1 MKNKTIRL
9 LSFMLLIVMCLT
21 SFSVTAFAYAEDTDP
36 EPIPE
41 TTEPVTEPT
50 EPMEPTE
57 PVEEPT
63 TGGIPLTPDGNM
75 TLVDDIEGEATED
88 KQFITVVSKSGNY
101 FYIIIDRTDDGE
113 NTVHFLNQVD
123 EADLLALM
131 EEEQTEAAPIVC
143 SCTDKCQ
150 AGAVK
155 TSCAIC
161 MTNMSECVGKE
172 AEPVEPTEP
181 EEPAKQT
188 NVGAILAVV
197 LVLAAGGGA
206 AYYFLVMKPK
216 QAKNVPSDLDDFDL
230 EDEEEYLNDDESED
244 TI

>member
-21 SFSVTAFAYAEDTDP
+21 SFSVTAFAYAEDTDS
-36 EPIPE
+36 ESIPE
-41 TTEPVTEPT
+41 TTEPVTVPTEPT
-50 EPMEPTE
+50 EPA
-57 PVEEPT
+57 EEST

-75 TLVDDIEGEATED
+75 TLVDDIEGEVTED

-101 FYIIIDRTDDGE
+101 FYIIIDRADDGE

-155 TSCAIC
+155 TSCEVC

-172 AEPVEPTEP
+172 TEPVEPTEP

-197 LVLAAGGGA
+197 LIFAASGGA

-216 QAKNVPSDLDDFDL
+216 QAKNVPSDLDDFNL
-230 EDEEEYLNDDESED
+230 EDEEEYLNDDEV
-244 TI
+244 